1 MQGGNNV
8 EPTKPTTFFGVGI
21 SILCFVTVG
30 ASLWPSH
37 GASEGGSS
45 KVQVTSC
52 LQEGRDRGVH
62 LADKG
67 FRGARGADSSPTEPG
82 QVRKGV
88 GKRER
93 EDEGGL
99 GEA

>member
-8 EPTKPTTFFGVGI
+8 EPTKSAAFFGVGI

-30 ASLWPSH
+30 TSFWPSH
-37 GASEGGSS
+37 GASEGESS
-45 KVQVTSC
+45 KVQVTSGM
-52 LQEGRDRGVH
+52 QEGRDGGVH

-88 GKRER
+88 RER
-93 EDEGGL
+93 ERERG
-99 GEA
+99 

>member
-1 MQGGNNV
+1 M
-8 EPTKPTTFFGVGI
+8 
-21 SILCFVTVG
+21 
-30 ASLWPSH
+30 
-37 GASEGGSS
+37 
-45 KVQVTSC
+45 QVTSC
-52 LQEGRDRGVH
+52 LQEGRDMGVH

-67 FRGARGADSSPTEPG
+67 FWGADSSPKEPG
-82 QVRKGV
+82 QVREGV